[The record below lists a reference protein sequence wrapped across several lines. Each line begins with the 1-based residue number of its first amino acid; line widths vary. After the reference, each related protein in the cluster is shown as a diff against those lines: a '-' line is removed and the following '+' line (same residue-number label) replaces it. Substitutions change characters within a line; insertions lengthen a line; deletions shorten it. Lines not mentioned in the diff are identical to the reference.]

1 MLLYPLPDANAQLA
15 RSTNL
20 TRYTPHP
27 VPRPP
32 FFGQAIDAA
41 PLFRLN
47 MLYASLGRVDNV
59 GAVLAVHCGAIF
71 QIAEPQ
77 KSPTPH
83 APGAGITILLFNM
96 L

>member
-1 MLLYPLPDANAQLA
+1 
-15 RSTNL
+15 
-20 TRYTPHP
+20 
-27 VPRPP
+27 
-32 FFGQAIDAA
+32 
-41 PLFRLN
+41 
-47 MLYASLGRVDNV
+47 MLYASPGRVDNV